1 MRKLLILLLVAAAI
15 GIVISRDRA
24 ADPPRGESG
33 VAPRGRD
40 IAGGGAL
47 PETTTA
53 ERAPEPRRTQRA
65 HPPAEPREVA
75 ASRPPSS
82 IQAKQTSPPGRET
95 AGPIVL
101 SARAPARSSSAGQQ
115 APGAARSVPDEQAM
129 AGELK
134 RALALV
140 DAGRWIEARAIL
152 SALYLESTGR
162 FARQVR
168 DVLDRINQKLVF
180 DPRCIDGAQV
190 HVVERGDNL
199 IKIAKKYGVN
209 WRMIARINR
218 IQPDRIRAEQQLKIL
233 TGRTSAVVWKGEFRL
248 ALLLDGVYV
257 KEYPVGIG
265 KDELTPSGELTVADM
280 MVRAD
285 WYPPEGGVI
294 KYGEEGYQLGER
306 WIAFADE
313 PGASGLGIH
322 GTDDEASIGT
332 KCSNG
337 CIRLRNDDV
346 IELYDFMQPGSR
358 VLIKD

>member
-15 GIVISRDRA
+15 GIVISRGRA
-24 ADPPRGESG
+24 ADPPPGESG
-33 VAPRGRD
+33 VAPPGQG
-40 IAGGGAL
+40 IVSGAL
-47 PETTTA
+47 PEA
-53 ERAPEPRRTQRA
+53 AAEPRQTQRA
-65 HPPAEPREVA
+65 PAPAGPPEVA

-101 SARAPARSSSAGQQ
+101 SAEAPARPSSAGPE
-115 APGAARSVPDEQAM
+115 ALNAARSVPHRQAM
-129 AGELK
+129 AGDLK

-152 SALYLESTGR
+152 SGLYLQSTGQL
-162 FARQVR
+162 AREVR

-190 HVVERGDNL
+190 YVVGRGDNL
-199 IKIAKKYGVN
+199 IKIGKKYGVN

-218 IQPDRIRAEQQLKIL
+218 IQPNRIRAEQQLKII
-233 TGRTSAVVWKGEFRL
+233 TGRTSAVIWKGEFRL

-265 KDELTPSGELTVADM
+265 KDGLTPSGELTVDEM
-280 MVRAD
+280 MVRAP
-285 WYPPEGGVI
+285 WNPPEGGLI

-306 WIAFADE
+306 WIAFVNE

-322 GTDDEASIGT
+322 GTNDEASIGT

-337 CIRLRNDDV
+337 CVRLKNDDV

>member
-15 GIVISRDRA
+15 GIVISRGRA
-24 ADPPRGESG
+24 ADPPPGESG
-33 VAPRGRD
+33 VAPPGQD
-40 IAGGGAL
+40 IAGGGAM
-47 PETTTA
+47 A
-53 ERAPEPRRTQRA
+53 ESAAEPLRTQRA
-65 HPPAEPREVA
+65 HAPAGPPEVA
-75 ASRPPSS
+75 ASRPTSS
-82 IQAKQTSPPGRET
+82 IQAKRTSPPGRET

-101 SARAPARSSSAGQQ
+101 SAEAPARPSSAGQE
-115 APGAARSVPDEQAM
+115 ALNAARSVPHRQAV
-129 AGELK
+129 AGDLK

-152 SALYLESTGR
+152 SGLYLESTGK
-162 FARQVR
+162 FAREMR

-180 DPRCIDGAQV
+180 NPRCIDGAQV

-199 IKIAKKYGVN
+199 IKIGKKYGVN

-218 IQPDRIRAEQQLKIL
+218 IQPDRIRAEQQLKII
-233 TGRTSAVVWKGEFRL
+233 TGRTSAVIWKGEFRL
-248 ALLLDGVYV
+248 ALLLDGVYM
-257 KEYPVGIG
+257 KEYAVGIG
-265 KDELTPSGELTVADM
+265 KDGLTPLGELTVADM

-285 WYPPEGGVI
+285 WYPPEGGMI

-306 WIAFADE
+306 WIAFANE

-322 GTDDEASIGT
+322 GTNDEASIGT

-337 CIRLRNDDV
+337 CIRLKNDDV